1 MTFLLALSSSA
12 MTVLESV
19 SNDPVLSVRA
29 TSLLRYYTLPPFSSN
44 FPYSS
49 AYSCPGD
56 HTAVDYYEKCP
67 PTKCQRFVYRQ
78 GHCNEH
84 GRRLPLLLCPGDS
97 FQTQGQRR
105 IRLRNIPPHGVSE
118 AQKAGIIRCIT
129 HCLNIRIHRRK
140 LYSAP
145 TYIESHQT
153 HEMECFVA

>member
-1 MTFLLALSSSA
+1 MKERDLVPWQFLNLYQMTLFSPFVPLHYQGTIPCLLFLQIFLIHQPTA
-12 MTVLESV
+12 VLEI
-19 SNDPVLSVRA
+19 
-29 TSLLRYYTLPPFSSN
+29 TLRLTTTKN
-44 FPYSS
+44 FPHKMPAFRYW
-49 AYSCPGD
+49 
-56 HTAVDYYEKCP
+56 
-67 PTKCQRFVYRQ
+67 Q

-129 HCLNIRIHRRK
+129 HYLNIRIHRRK
-140 LYSAP
+140 PYSAP